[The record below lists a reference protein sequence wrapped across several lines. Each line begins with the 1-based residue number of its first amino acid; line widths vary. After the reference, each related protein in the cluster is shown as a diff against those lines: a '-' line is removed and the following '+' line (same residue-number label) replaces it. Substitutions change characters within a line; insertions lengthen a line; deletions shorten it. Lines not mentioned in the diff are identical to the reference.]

1 MCRIDSQLKKLIRLK
16 YLIYQTPYT
25 FFSIFIWYFSFTH
38 TSPMFSGIASNN
50 FSFFGFSNRSFF
62 VFVFTTFFKKILFLN
77 IFSIYL
83 ILFQVKA
90 LLCHRKCSGKRGE
103 LCMESFAF
111 YGGRGGGGG
120 GLITL

>member
-1 MCRIDSQLKKLIRLK
+1 MCRIDSQLKNLIRLK
-16 YLIYQTPYT
+16 YLIYETPYT

-38 TSPMFSGIASNN
+38 TSPMFSDIASNN
-50 FSFFGFSNRSFF
+50 FSFFGFSNRFFF

-90 LLCHRKCSGKRGE
+90 LLCHRKCKFMSHYLYFPNNLKDINR
-103 LCMESFAF
+103 LINRP
-111 YGGRGGGGG
+111 YI
-120 GLITL
+120 GL